1 MKIIS
6 SEAGERF
13 ARAKREID
21 RLEDAPVND
30 RGGAHEAMVEYMN
43 AADAVADELVAQGF
57 GNAEGD

>member
-13 ARAKREID
+13 ARLKRELDEIK
-21 RLEDAPVND
+21 RLDQTPC
-30 RGGAHEAMVEYMN
+30 EALVWEYER